1 MAEGRIVYYGRGV
14 KAGTYF
20 DKLGFSLPK
29 LQNPADSLIRII
41 SQHYPPTEE
50 DTEKIALLHETYE

>member
-50 DTEKIALLHETYE
+50 DIEKL